1 MLHYDMSIERR
12 SVSALKWTAGT
23 RLIGQSATWV
33 VTLILFRILSPA
45 DYGLMALV
53 SVVVSVVSS
62 VAEFGIGASLVQA
75 RQLEAATLQRVTG
88 FVWILHLAFGVLL
101 VGAAPIAAW
110 GFAEPRLTPL
120 LQVAALQFA
129 FIALG
134 AVPQA
139 LALRGLDLKWLS
151 RVELIAGIAASL
163 ATLALALYGLGVWA
177 LVLGNL
183 FGAALRALVLVVGGE
198 SVWPVFRVRGI
209 GQHLDYGA
217 KYSGSHL
224 LWLVINQSDILL
236 GSRLMSRDALG
247 VYSVS
252 MHLASLPM
260 SKVMGV
266 VNQVAF
272 PAVARL
278 QDDPERLRRRLLQA
292 CGLLT
297 VVSVPVLWGLAA
309 VAPELVALALGP
321 KWEAAARPLQLVAL
335 VIPLRVLSGIFNTA
349 ATGVGDAGVA
359 LSNAITIAIV
369 WPTCFLVG
377 AFWGADGLAASW
389 LVAIPTTFLLNFP
402 RTSASVGV
410 AFVDVLRTMRPP
422 GLAGLAMVASVVV
435 TRWLIADWALPLR
448 TGGLVAIGAAVYLVT
463 LTLLDRSVWLQLRQL
478 VSSGR
483 GDS

>member
-1 MLHYDMSIERR
+1 MLEAMSVERR
-12 SVSALKWTAGT
+12 TISALKWTAAT
-23 RLIGQSATWV
+23 RLLGQSASWV

-53 SVVVSVVSS
+53 SVVVSIVSS

-75 RQLEAATLQRVTG
+75 RQLEVATLQRVTG
-88 FVWILHLAFGVLL
+88 FVWLLHLALGVLL
-101 VGAAPIAAW
+101 AGGAPLAAW

-120 LQVAALQFA
+120 LQVAALQFV

-139 LALRGLDLKWLS
+139 LALRALNLKWLS
-151 RVELIAGIAASL
+151 RVDLMTGIVASL

-177 LVLGNL
+177 LVIGSL
-183 FGAALRALVLVVGGE
+183 FGAALRAVVLVAGGE
-198 SVWPVFRVRGI
+198 AVWPVFRLRGI

-224 LWLVINQSDILL
+224 IWLVINQSDILL

-252 MHLASLPM
+252 MHLATLPM

-266 VNQVAF
+266 LNQVAF

-278 QDDPERLRRRLLQA
+278 QDDPERLKRRLLQA
-292 CGLLT
+292 CGLLML
-297 VVSVPVLWGLAA
+297 VSVPMLWGLAA
-309 VAPELVALALGP
+309 VAPEVVALVLGP
-321 KWEAAARPLQLVAL
+321 KWAGATRPLQLVAL

-349 ATGVGDAGVA
+349 VTGVGDAGVA
-359 LSNAITIAIV
+359 LSNTIAIAIV
-369 WPTCFLVG
+369 WPICFLAG
-377 AFWGADGLAASW
+377 AFWGAEGLAASW
-389 LVAIPTTFLLNFP
+389 LVAIPATFLLNSP

-410 AFVDVLRTMRPP
+410 AFGDVLRTLLRPAV
-422 GLAGLAMVASVVV
+422 AGLVMVASIVG
-435 TRWLIADWALPLR
+435 TRLLMPDWPLMVR
-448 TGGLVAIGAAVYLVT
+448 TGLLVAIGVAVYLAGI
-463 LTLLDRSVWLQLRQL
+463 TLLDRSVWSQLRQ
-478 VSSGR
+478 VMSSG
-483 GDS
+483 GTDT